1 MFDLLRSFVVAND
14 YRDCQC
20 TKPIISLCN
29 GVWLVV
35 AQVGNA
41 RLDFLRDMFV
51 AWAQVTRVLPPPLV
65 EVDEDAYGGMIP
77 MYVIE
82 RGGNII
88 LDPWML
94 PPLIPILP
102 PGTWSDSSSDD
113 ADTDARIH
121 DIEDVD

>member
-1 MFDLLRSFVVAND
+1 MNASARSLLYLYAMVCGLCSCSGWKCKVGLSTRYVCCLGSSDESFTTAS
-14 YRDCQC
+14 C
-20 TKPIISLCN
+20 K
-29 GVWLVV
+29 
-35 AQVGNA
+35 
-41 RLDFLRDMFV
+41 
-51 AWAQVTRVLPPPLV
+51 
-65 EVDEDAYGGMIP
+65 VDEDAYGGMIP

>member
-1 MFDLLRSFVVAND
+1 MPVHEAYYIFMQWCVA
-14 YRDCQC
+14 CV
-20 TKPIISLCN
+20 L
-29 GVWLVV
+29 

-94 PPLIPILP
+94 PPMIPILP

-113 ADTDARIH
+113 ADTHARIH
-121 DIEDVD
+121 DIEEVD

>member
-1 MFDLLRSFVVAND
+1 MQWCVA
-14 YRDCQC
+14 CV
-20 TKPIISLCN
+20 L
-29 GVWLVV
+29 

-82 RGGNII
+82 HGGNII

-113 ADTDARIH
+113 ADMDARIH